1 MIIFINMDFDG
12 TRWWVEY
19 VEDGVIKKDYFDNE
33 SLANDFY
40 LSII

>member
-12 TRWWVEY
+12 TQWWIEY
-19 VEDGVIKKDYFDNE
+19 VEDGVIKKEYFASE